1 MSINSSYVVVE
12 PVDDQFR
19 MFLDI
24 NDLEVESDV
33 EVLGSSCLEPKV
45 DVLNHLESANINNSN
60 HSFKEQA
67 SRSDDS
73 SIEVLPEYGLDFTEK
88 VANVQE
94 VLKSARV
101 EECVSNLSESPAL
114 DPKVSEKVMMISPED
129 LSMINVKLSD
139 ENSPI
144 DRRKS
149 AAPAVKCEIS
159 VLGQQLADLLKHSS
173 TPIHEKSAH
182 SDILSYNIFDDPTR
196 QQLLFTPETSPTKNL
211 LFNDSPSTPN
221 KSLVCNLGSEIG
233 TVDEYEYQELQE
245 PDLPLTENQLEE
257 PGHLLTE
264 SQSSVLDALASINND
279 IEGIN
284 TEILDV
290 SRAELELTRS
300 ISEVLLLVDG
310 VDNSSSEAI
319 IDDVFVE
326 VSIVSPEE
334 LGVGITP
341 EGQNIIVGEISSHNP
356 NEIQQNASPER
367 VVGDVF
373 CLNATTPGDEVVT
386 PLTAISKSISE
397 VLFLVGASSTD
408 LATPETD
415 VAVADVLPENS
426 SIAKLGIDS
435 KLDAELDAELDTE
448 LDSELPREI
457 DAQLEAE
464 LLNETPIT
472 EAVVIPGEEIAEVK
486 VNYSDSAFMFTIA
499 ELEAELVN
507 EKNMTEAVVI
517 PGEEMAEVEVNYSD
531 SAFTFTIAELEAEL
545 VNESMTEAII
555 TPEAMIVTPEEGTVT
570 PELEAETT
578 EVDVITP
585 EVDVITPEV
594 DVITPEVDVI
604 TPDLAAVPQE
614 ENISPQ
620 EEVYPQEECAI
631 IVTPVKEEMV
641 TPLIEDFTDN
651 VDSLLSETV
660 SSSEELKPD
669 TEFPDIMDF
678 LPAVT
683 ELPTQGDNEE
693 LPDATQDESSLD
705 KDTTTQCFE
714 RSDSIIS
721 TSSHEEIITDDELAN
736 KSSSSLTD
744 ILDVE
749 AIPEGYICETVFPEC
764 SDIQLTG
771 FEIFDKTQDITPPLI
786 SGVFLNKP
794 EDRIDALILDLSA
807 EDKTALSSLMK
818 ESRCLLDCSLP
829 TEPLD
834 HLDPVNYISASHTT
848 ALTYNNMLLDLS
860 LTRASLEDNAIGAVE
875 DFMACTEHA
884 DIVTEHTI
892 VNTDTLVD
900 TATAVPSDDVTMV
913 TLASSEDAS
922 PLEKDVVQE
931 VVQDDVADDDVT
943 QQVVAELDNEVEQS
957 AELDNE
963 VEQSA
968 ELDNEVEQ
976 SAELDN
982 EVEQS
987 AELDNEVEQS
997 ESDDRL
1003 SDKSALTEEIS
1014 EPKRASLSSIPE
1026 DGPVAHCSESDIAVM
1041 TPVQSKLI
1049 RRLSGTPGLLSP
1061 SGALLLFISNH
1072 F

>member
-1 MSINSSYVVVE
+1 MNSSYVVVE

-60 HSFKEQA
+60 HSFKKQA

-94 VLKSARV
+94 VLESARV

-221 KSLVCNLGSEIG
+221 ESLVCNLGSEIG
-233 TVDEYEYQELQE
+233 TVDEDEYQELQE

-341 EGQNIIVGEISSHNP
+341 EGRNIIVGEISSHNP
-356 NEIQQNASPER
+356 NEIQQSASPER

-435 KLDAELDAELDTE
+435 ELDAELDAELDTE

-472 EAVVIPGEEIAEVK
+472 EAVVIPGEEI
-486 VNYSDSAFMFTIA
+486 
-499 ELEAELVN
+499 
-507 EKNMTEAVVI
+507 
-517 PGEEMAEVEVNYSD
+517 AEVEVNYSD

-786 SGVFLNKP
+786 SGVLLNKP

-963 VEQSA
+963 VEQS
-968 ELDNEVEQ
+968 
-976 SAELDN
+976 
-982 EVEQS
+982 
-987 AELDNEVEQS
+987 

>member
-1 MSINSSYVVVE
+1 MSMNSSYVVVE

-60 HSFKEQA
+60 HSFKKQA

-94 VLKSARV
+94 VLESARV

-221 KSLVCNLGSEIG
+221 ESLVCNLGSEIG
-233 TVDEYEYQELQE
+233 TVDEDEYQELQE

-341 EGQNIIVGEISSHNP
+341 EGRNIIVGEISSHNP
-356 NEIQQNASPER
+356 NEIQQSASPER
-367 VVGDVF
+367 GDVF

-435 KLDAELDAELDTE
+435 ELDAELDAELDTE

-472 EAVVIPGEEIAEVK
+472 EAVVIPGEEIAEVE

-517 PGEEMAEVEVNYSD
+517 PGEEIAEVEVNYSD

-786 SGVFLNKP
+786 SGVLLNKP
-794 EDRIDALILDLSA
+794 EDRIDALILDLTA
-807 EDKTALSSLMK
+807 EDKTAHSSLMK

-963 VEQSA
+963 VEQS
-968 ELDNEVEQ
+968 
-976 SAELDN
+976 
-982 EVEQS
+982 
-987 AELDNEVEQS
+987 